1 MVKLE
6 DDYIL
11 RADVEY
17 TIIGVIATLI
27 LPCVLFNI
35 FIIMWVQTQG
45 FIFDS
50 IIDAVIGVIANLIV
64 LCVHVTQCSR
74 GITWYR
80 YSYCVNWE
88 LRITSNLGILTPK
101 GTAACTISLNFQ
113 CIKKYLDSTCRGTWP
128 MPSSLHED

>member
-45 FIFDS
+45 FISDS
-50 IIDAVIGVIANLIV
+50 IIHAVICVIANLIV
-64 LCVHVTQCSR
+64 LCVHVTQCSH

-80 YSYCVNWE
+80 YCVNWE
-88 LRITSNLGILTPK
+88 LRITSNHGILTPK
-101 GTAACTISLNFQ
+101 VTAACTISLNFQ
-113 CIKKYLDSTCRGTWP
+113 IFRQYLSRNLANAVKSAWRLD
-128 MPSSLHED
+128 